1 MKIRRCVD
9 FKDPRS
15 VFNAKTSCVIALP
28 RRLGNQQAVEKLDG
42 RINSHHQDSFQYL
55 LFNTRSTGA
64 LEGCT
69 KASKKTDEVS
79 RFPFAFLGALVVR
92 FSFLSV
98 LAAFSG
104 NFNYL
109 LHWRLRSENY
119 SPYSVA
125 NDRHVE
131 INKKP
136 ETFAAKFQIGQKL
149 SLEQWQEFL
158 DCLEFN
164 NDLVIDQQ
172 VQSQPAINSYVVVC
186 DWQDYLGLKVNFAFV
201 QFVTQTLLVD

>member
-1 MKIRRCVD
+1 VLTSKI
-9 FKDPRS
+9 PGAS
-15 VFNAKTSCVIALP
+15 LTQ
-28 RRLGNQQAVEKLDG
+28 RLHASLHYLGASAISRLLK
-42 RINSHHQDSFQYL
+42 NSMAESIL
-55 LFNTRSTGA
+55 TTKILFNTFFSIPARRVPLRGA
-64 LEGCT
+64 QRHQKKLT
-69 KASKKTDEVS
+69 K
-79 RFPFAFLGALVVR
+79 FPGSHLHFLVPWWLD
-92 FSFLSV
+92 FLFLSV